1 MNGDF
6 NSSLK
11 RIRRSK
17 GITQEQL
24 GNAVGVSAQ
33 AVSKWELNGFPDA
46 SVLPNIADFLGVT
59 VDELFGRSTKE
70 LDVGEVIIKYFKNLS
85 EEERMQGAM
94 DICRALTCGICG
106 DDTFDPVPAY
116 VFGEKEQS
124 CFSEM
129 ITKNG
134 WLQSR
139 LNENLQYFLLMPE
152 PEEGYDGVLG
162 YSEEL
167 LELFRFLAVPN
178 ALRAMYFMAGR
189 STKVFFTADALSREL
204 GIDRENAKEIIE
216 GMVKLKF
223 IWEAD
228 LNKGNR
234 SESIYQYVAGF
245 NFLSFIT
252 FAYHLIHRPYCY
264 NLQWDLSEGKA
275 VFGGDTYLEAR
286 K

>member
-11 RIRRSK
+11 AIRRSK

-24 GNAVGVSAQ
+24 GSAVGVSAQ

-46 SVLPNIADFLGVT
+46 SVLPDIADFLAVT
-59 VDELFGRSTKE
+59 VDELFGRSKRE
-70 LDVGEVIIKYFKNLS
+70 LDVSDVIVKHFKNVP
-85 EEERMQGAM
+85 EEEKMREAM
-94 DICRALTCGICG
+94 DVCRALTCGICG
-106 DDTFDPVPAY
+106 DDSFDPVPAY
-116 VFGEKEQS
+116 VFKDTEQS

-139 LNENLQYFLLMPE
+139 LNENLQYFLLMPK
-152 PEEGYDGVLG
+152 PDEGYDKILG
-162 YSEEL
+162 YSGEL
-167 LELFRFLAVPN
+167 VELFEFLAMPN
-178 ALRAMYFMAGR
+178 ALRAMYYMAGR
-189 STKVFFTADALSREL
+189 GTKVFFTVDALSREL
-204 GIDRENAKEIIE
+204 NIDKENAKNIID
-216 GMVKLKF
+216 GMLKLKF

-228 LNKGNR
+228 LNKGSRN
-234 SESIYQYVAGF
+234 ESIYQYVAGF

-252 FAYHLIHRPYCY
+252 FAYHLINRPYCY

-275 VFGGDTYLEAR
+275 IFNGDTYSNPF
-286 K
+286 

>member
-1 MNGDF
+1 MNRDF

-11 RIRRSK
+11 AIRRSK

-46 SVLPNIADFLGVT
+46 SVLPDIADFLGVT
-59 VDELFGRSTKE
+59 VDELFGRSKRE
-70 LDVGEVIIKYFKNLS
+70 IDVSDVIIKHFKDVTD
-85 EEERMQGAM
+85 EEKMQEAM
-94 DICRALTCGICG
+94 DVCRALTCGICG
-106 DDTFDPVPAY
+106 DDSFDPVPAY
-116 VFGEKEQS
+116 VFKDKEQS

-139 LNENLQYFLLMPE
+139 LNENLQYFLLMPK
-152 PEEGYDGVLG
+152 PDEGYDEVLG
-162 YSEEL
+162 YSGEL
-167 LELFRFLAVPN
+167 VDLFNFLAMPN
-178 ALRAMYFMAGR
+178 ALRAMYLMAGR
-189 STKVFFTADALSREL
+189 STKVFFTVDALSKEL
-204 GIDRENAKEIIE
+204 NIDKENAKAIID

-228 LNKGNR
+228 LNKGSR

-252 FAYHLIHRPYCY
+252 FAYHLINRPYCY

-275 VFGGDTYLEAR
+275 IFNGDTYLEEQ